1 MVTYMDNIM
10 SYYSDLI
17 ESIDNYIYK
26 NFTAVDE
33 YQKKVYESM
42 TYSLFSGGKRIRPI
56 LSILAYKTIKNS
68 DEYEEV
74 LPFAVAI
81 ELIHT
86 YSLIHDDL
94 PAMDDDDFRRG
105 KPTNHKVY
113 SEAIAILAGDGL
125 LNMAAEVL
133 AKEMDSYEDLEKIKR
148 AIKAMKYIFTAS
160 GVHDM
165 IGGQVIDVEYNDE
178 MNYDI
183 CESMYKL
190 KTAALIRASVV
201 SGAIIAGATEEEIA
215 TLEEFSNCIGI
226 AYQMKDDILDSEIDK
241 EKEKNTILQFSS
253 KEEILEKIQQLTERA
268 NNELESLEHDAEEL
282 KIFSDFLMNR
292 GI

>member
-1 MVTYMDNIM
+1 M

>member
-1 MVTYMDNIM
+1 MDNIM